1 MPRHTHLG
9 IYALALSDNRI
20 LLVRKGRGPY
30 AGCWDLPG
38 GGIEFGEEPIDA
50 LRREVAEETGLSI
63 TSASMLA
70 ALSHRV
76 DHRLGD
82 GAIEELHHIGIIMK
96 VEAEAGEP
104 RTLPDGED
112 ALGGA
117 WVAIEELRSLPL
129 TPFAARV
136 AREEIAAITG
146 LEADGSWDHGE

>member
-1 MPRHTHLG
+1 MPLMVRKNLSDSGVVRSAADLRGRRIARNGASVGTFLYG
-9 IYALALSDNRI
+9 IYLPLNAEGLTLADVD
-20 LLVRKGRGPY
+20 LV
-30 AGCWDLPG
+30 
-38 GGIEFGEEPIDA
+38 
-50 LRREVAEETGLSI
+50 TGLDFPD
-63 TSASMLA
+63 MLA